1 LSVSETSEL
10 DEHLQENL
18 HLTAKSVA
26 AYIKGRWQVCYSERG
41 VTALLYRLGYVYKKP
56 KLIPGKASA
65 KAQLEFLE
73 KYEQLKKNKPPED
86 LILFMDGVHPQHNP
100 VIACGWIKRGMEFP
114 IKSNTGRQRLNV
126 NGAVNIDSLETVCR
140 FYDTINGAAMIDLCK
155 AIEERYPKA
164 GTIHIICDNARYYRS
179 KEARKFLETSRIKLV
194 FLPPYAP
201 NLNLI
206 ERYWRY
212 FKKIVL
218 YN

>member
-1 LSVSETSEL
+1 
-10 DEHLQENL
+10 
-18 HLTAKSVA
+18 
-26 AYIKGRWQVCYSERG
+26 
-41 VTALLYRLGYVYKKP
+41 
-56 KLIPGKASA
+56 
-65 KAQLEFLE
+65 
-73 KYEQLKKNKPPED
+73 
-86 LILFMDGVHPQHNP
+86 
-100 VIACGWIKRGMEFP
+100 
-114 IKSNTGRQRLNV
+114 V

-218 YN
+218 YNHYYETFNDFKTACENFFSESEKHVDDLRSLLSENFQIIGA